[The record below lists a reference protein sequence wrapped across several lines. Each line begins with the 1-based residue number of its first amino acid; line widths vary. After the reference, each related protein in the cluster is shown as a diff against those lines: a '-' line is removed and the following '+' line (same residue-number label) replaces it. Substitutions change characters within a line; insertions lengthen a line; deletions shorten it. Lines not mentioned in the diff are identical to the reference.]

1 MEVCLSYLNIVAPV
15 CHLNIGNVN
24 VGHIDIGHVNVGHIN
39 IVAPVGHIGGIVG
52 CQVSVDQL
60 KEMRLK
66 SRSLE

>member
-15 CHLNIGNVN
+15 GRLNIGDVN
-24 VGHIDIGHVNVGHIN
+24 VGQMN
-39 IVAPVGHIGGIVG
+39 IVAPVGHIGGIIG

>member
-15 CHLNIGNVN
+15 CHLNIGHVN
-24 VGHIDIGHVNVGHIN
+24 VGHID

-60 KEMRLK
+60 EEVRLK
-66 SRSLE
+66 SGFDGLLLGGL